1 MYDNSQF
8 QLKRVNLDKQYLL
21 EMETNELCQVFC
33 NCWECETAPSGVARK
48 TLIKMILNSGNFKR
62 PEPNIPAPAPEPE
75 PEPAPLIQEIKPQ
88 LIKLTDEVTLF
99 FTNLDFNEKY
109 DEELLEGDVIEIKK
123 KNLNQKDWKIFK
135 NKHAMTGQAQRWMI
149 HKHQRDEEL
158 GDYYIIV
165 DRDNEDPK
173 LRSSVFTTESTPNP
187 DLISLSPQ

>member
-1 MYDNSQF
+1 MDNSQF

-21 EMETNELCQVFC
+21 EMETNELNQVFC

-48 TLIKMILNSGNFKR
+48 TLIKMILHSGNFKR
-62 PEPNIPAPAPEPE
+62 PEPNAPAPEPEPESE

-88 LIKLTDEVTLF
+88 LIKLTTEVTMF
-99 FTNLDFNEKY
+99 FTTQDFTQQYY
-109 DEELLEGDVIEIKK
+109 DELLEGDVIEIKK

-135 NKHAMTGQAQRWMI
+135 NKYAMTGQAQRWNI
-149 HKHQRDEEL
+149 HKHQRDEQL

-173 LRSSVFTTESTPNP
+173 LRRCVTTESTPSP